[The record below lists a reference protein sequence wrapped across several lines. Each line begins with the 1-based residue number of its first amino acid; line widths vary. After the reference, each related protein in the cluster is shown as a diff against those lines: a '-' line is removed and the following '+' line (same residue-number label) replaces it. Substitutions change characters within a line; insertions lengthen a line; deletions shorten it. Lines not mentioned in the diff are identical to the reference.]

1 MKTPKLDILFED
13 QRIIVVNKP
22 AGMIVEENP
31 FEKVNVQALVQEH
44 LNKNTKRTKPPYL
57 GVIHRLDRVTSG
69 VILFAKKK
77 SLLKEINEDFREQK
91 VYKKYWALLSKPF
104 ENDKGEI
111 KAYIR
116 KDQKSKSSIV
126 TDHKTRA
133 SKACGLKYN
142 LLKNDRKMFMYEIEP
157 GEGKFH
163 QIRVLLSHAG
173 SPILG
178 DIKYGDKGFLKN
190 KVALHAAEI
199 EIKHRKLKYAAPL
212 PLDEYWDNFR

>member
-1 MKTPKLDILFED
+1 MKTPKLEIVYED
-13 QRIIVVNKP
+13 ERIIVINKP
-22 AGMIVEENP
+22 AGIIVEENP
-31 FEKVNVQALVQEH
+31 FEKVNAQAMVQAYI
-44 LNKNTKRTKPPYL
+44 NKNSKRTKPPYL

-69 VILFAKKK
+69 VLMFAKKK

-91 VYKKYWALLSKPF
+91 VYKKYWALLTKPF
-104 ENDKGEI
+104 ENPSGTI

-126 TDHKTRA
+126 TDHKTRTA
-133 SKACGLKYN
+133 KACGLKYK
-142 LLKNDRKMFMYEIEP
+142 LIKNDRKLFMYEIEP

-163 QIRVLLSHAG
+163 QIRALLAHKG

-190 KVALHAAEI
+190 KVALHAAEL
-199 EIKHRKLKYAAPL
+199 EIAHRKMRYTAIL